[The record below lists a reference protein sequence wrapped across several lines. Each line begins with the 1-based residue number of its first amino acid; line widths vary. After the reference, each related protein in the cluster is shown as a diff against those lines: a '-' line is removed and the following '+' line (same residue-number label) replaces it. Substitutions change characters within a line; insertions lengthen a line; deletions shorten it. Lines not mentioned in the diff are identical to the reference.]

1 MTNIISAEIE
11 FEDNKLD
18 VTYDFTSV
26 VIKYSKTM
34 EKEIYL
40 FMKELFKVLIKN
52 SKDVENIEYAVNGIN
67 YKMSDILIHKPNLG
81 TYKFLI
87 KSNIVEN
94 AIKESFENNSIF
106 SLLKKHFRIILI
118 FYKILEMKLFME
130 VLHLKMK
137 QIL

>member
-1 MTNIISAEIE
+1 MQNLIILYNPYYEKDVIE
-11 FEDNKLD
+11 QQFDENKSD

-52 SKDVENIEYAVNGIN
+52 SKDVANIEYTVTGIN
-67 YKMSDILIHKPNLG
+67 YKISDILVHKPNLG

-106 SLLKKHFRIILI
+106 FFIK
-118 FYKILEMKLFME
+118 
-130 VLHLKMK
+130 
-137 QIL
+137 